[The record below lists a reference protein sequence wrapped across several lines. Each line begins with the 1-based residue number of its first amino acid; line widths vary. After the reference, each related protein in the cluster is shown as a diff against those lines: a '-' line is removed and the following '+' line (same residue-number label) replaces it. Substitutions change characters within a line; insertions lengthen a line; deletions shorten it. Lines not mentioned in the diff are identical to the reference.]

1 MRVMQSFRA
10 PRPTTN
16 PYITMLDE
24 SLANELGD
32 GHRRFD
38 WREALFSSY
47 DVFHWH
53 WPEGKI
59 EGTRWWKTA
68 GKHLLVGALLIK
80 HRRTGVAVVRTVHNV
95 QLPDV
100 RALSRWLLRRIDKH
114 TDYRIV
120 LNETT
125 ELPADQPRSLIVH
138 GDYRSWYRSFPRSP
152 MVSGRIGAFGAVR
165 RYKSTDALLEAYRE
179 AVAQRPTMSLRI
191 GGRPSTP
198 ELSGSVADAV
208 AALPGAEATLRFI
221 TDGELVSMVSS
232 CELVVL
238 GYRFM
243 HNSGSVLAALSLD
256 RPVLVPRN
264 EVNQAL
270 ADEVGDDWVLMYDG
284 DLSGADVVA
293 ALDRCAHRDPNATPD
308 LSHRTWERTG
318 KAHRAAYVRAVE
330 ARTGHQRTL

>member
-10 PRPTTN
+10 PRSTTN

-24 SLANELGD
+24 SLARELGA

-38 WREALFSSY
+38 WREALFTTY

-59 EGTRWWKTA
+59 EGTNWWKTT
-68 GKHLLVGALLIK
+68 GKHLLVGALLLK
-80 HRRTGVAVVRTVHNV
+80 HRLSGVAVVRTVHNV

-100 RALSRWLLRRIDKH
+100 RRISRWLLNQIDDH

-125 ELPADQPRSLIVH
+125 ELPPEQPRSLIVH
-138 GDYRSWYRSFPRSP
+138 GDYRSWYSRYPRSP
-152 MVSGRIGAFGAVR
+152 MQAGRIGAFGAVR
-165 RYKSTDALLEAYRE
+165 RYKSTDSLLAAYGD
-179 AVAQRPTMSLRI
+179 AVAQRPSMSLRI

-198 ELSGSVADAV
+198 ELERGVSDAV
-208 AALPGAEATLRFI
+208 EALPGAEATLRFI
-221 TDGELVSMVSS
+221 TDEELVSMVSS

-243 HNSGSVLAALSLD
+243 HNSGSVLASLSLQ

-264 EVNQAL
+264 AVNEAL
-270 ADEVGDDWVLMYDG
+270 ADEVGHDWVLMYDG
-284 DLSGADVVA
+284 DLSGDDIVS
-293 ALDRCAHRDPNATPD
+293 ALDRCAARDPAGAPD
-308 LSHRTWERTG
+308 LSRRTWGETG
-318 KAHRAAYVRAVE
+318 RAHRLAYEQAVL
-330 ARTGHQRTL
+330 ARRG